1 MPLFH
6 EIKDREIVLNFQEKN
21 ITLKKIIEELSQKY
35 GNWLIDYLM
44 DNEKEYLNRNLVIII
59 NGNLLDYRKKID
71 EYIIK
76 EDTDISILT
85 IIDGG

>member
-44 DNEKEYLNRNLVIII
+44 DKEKEYLNRNLVIII